1 MPSPA
6 RSPTLGTARVRRR
19 TAGARP
25 APPPGAPRGQWR
37 QLQDLGAYGTPRPCS
52 GCQHR
57 QCAGGE
63 TRSAREE
70 PRWSFVAV
78 AKFAPRLGFRWA
90 WTAACGGLL
99 ARSELRAYRPPP
111 PPPGASLLLGARGAV
126 RAPERRQAAR
136 APARAPPPAA
146 SPPGLPKS
154 PPVGASV
161 ACASAGATY
170 PGQRLLLVQRAL
182 GLQR

>member
-1 MPSPA
+1 M
-6 RSPTLGTARVRRR
+6 
-19 TAGARP
+19 
-25 APPPGAPRGQWR
+25 APRVLAQAASTGSAR
-37 QLQDLGAYGTPRPCS
+37 GG
-52 GCQHR
+52 GV
-57 QCAGGE
+57 GE

-90 WTAACGGLL
+90 WTAECGGLL

-111 PPPGASLLLGARGAV
+111 PPPGASLLWGREGLCELQSEARQ
-126 RAPERRQAAR
+126 RAPRLV
-136 APARAPPPAA
+136 PPPPAA